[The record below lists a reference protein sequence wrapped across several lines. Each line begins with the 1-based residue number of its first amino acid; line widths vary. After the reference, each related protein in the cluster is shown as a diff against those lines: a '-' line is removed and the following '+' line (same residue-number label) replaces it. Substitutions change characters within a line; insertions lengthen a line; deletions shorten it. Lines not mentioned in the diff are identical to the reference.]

1 MTSSIRIRIRRGRR
15 AALAVA
21 LGSVLALTATACGD
35 DGSGSAGEKGEEGSG
50 KGTITFWDNNGGVR
64 TDVWKQIIADF
75 ENSHPDIKVKYVGV
89 PAASV
94 QSKYDTAIQ
103 GGGLPD
109 VGGVGTAMLAEVA
122 AQGALEPLD
131 DRISG
136 SPLNG
141 KLNTKFLESVKAAGG
156 DGRTYTVPTSA
167 NNGTLW
173 YRTDLFGAAKLDPP
187 TTWTKF
193 YKAADKL
200 TDKGKNAFGYTIRGG
215 EGSIAQAL
223 DAMYGQ
229 SGITS
234 FWNGDRTTVNDPKNV
249 AALEKYVGLYKKDTP
264 SADVNNDFTKMV
276 AQWDSG
282 TIGMLSHNLGSYTDH
297 EKALKGK
304 FRGIPNPTLDDGTRV
319 QVSNP
324 VDGLRAVQVQQEQGR
339 RLEVHRVRRLA
350 RVQQQVEP
358 GRGAGA
364 GEHRGRAGRMGAGV
378 RADQARRRGAGRI
391 QHEDRAVAVLPSGLE
406 HHLQGRQRAE
416 LPEGTARKA
425 EREGIPGPDGRPAEP
440 GARGLEEEPLTAR
453 VVASGGGCGSVVA
466 GRAVPASL
474 DGSSCAKALF
484 VSLTRRQVSSAALA
498 AVPLVRK
505 SRRESRTL
513 YIAGDSTAAQKYA
526 DAAPGTGWG
535 MALPFFLRK
544 AVRSPTTR

>member
-1 MTSSIRIRIRRGRR
+1 MKSSIRIRTSRR
-15 AALAVA
+15 AASAAALAC
-21 LGSVLALTATACGD
+21 VLALTAGACGD
-35 DGSGSAGEKGEEGSG
+35 DGSGSAGDKGDEGSG

-75 ENSHPDIKVKYVGV
+75 EKKYPDIEVKYVGV

-136 SPLNG
+136 SSLNG
-141 KLNTKFLESVKAAGG
+141 RLNAKFLESVKAAGG
-156 DGRTYTVPTSA
+156 AGRTYTVPTSA

-173 YRTDLFGAAKLDPP
+173 YRTDLFAAARLDPP

-193 YKAADKL
+193 YAAAGKL
-200 TDKGKNAFGYTIRGG
+200 TDRDRNRFGYTIRGG

-234 FWNGDRTTVNDPKNV
+234 FWKGDRTTVNDPRNV
-249 AALEKYVGLYKKDTP
+249 AALEKYAGLYKKDTP

-282 TIGMLSHNLGSYTDH
+282 SIGMLSHNLGSYADH
-297 EKALKGK
+297 EKALKGRFK
-304 FRGIPNPTLDDGTRV
+304 GVPNPTLDDGTRV

-324 VDGLRAVQVQQEQGR
+324 VDGLALFRSSRHKAAAWKFIEFAASHESNSRWNRVAGQVPANLEAARDAWVRASEPT
-339 RLEVHRVRRLA
+339 RLA
-350 RVQQQVEP
+350 AEALS
-358 GRGAGA
+358 GAGTKVVQLPYYLPDWNTLSKA
-364 GEHRGRAGRMGAGV
+364 DNESNFQKVLLGRLSAKEFLDTL
-378 RADQARRRGAGRI
+378 ADQL
-391 QHEDRAVAVLPSGLE
+391 D
-406 HHLQGRQRAE
+406 
-416 LPEGTARKA
+416 KA
-425 EREGIPGPDGRPAEP
+425 
-440 GARGLEEEPLTAR
+440 
-453 VVASGGGCGSVVA
+453 
-466 GRAVPASL
+466 
-474 DGSSCAKALF
+474 
-484 VSLTRRQVSSAALA
+484 Q
-498 AVPLVRK
+498 
-505 SRRESRTL
+505 
-513 YIAGDSTAAQKYA
+513 A
-526 DAAPGTGWG
+526 DW
-535 MALPFFLRK
+535 K
-544 AVRSPTTR
+544 KNH